1 MSVKVTRRIPLLSI
15 YDSLVTSAKTLKMKV
30 PSAFL
35 PTKAVPFFKVSDD
48 CAGVTT
54 KSIVMVAFAAFADLG
69 VYPTNLASDTTFSLM
84 DALSKKTSF
93 ATRLAFKA
101 L

>member
-1 MSVKVTRRIPLLSI
+1 
-15 YDSLVTSAKTLKMKV
+15 
-30 PSAFL
+30 
-35 PTKAVPFFKVSDD
+35 
-48 CAGVTT
+48 
-54 KSIVMVAFAAFADLG
+54 MVAFAAFADLG